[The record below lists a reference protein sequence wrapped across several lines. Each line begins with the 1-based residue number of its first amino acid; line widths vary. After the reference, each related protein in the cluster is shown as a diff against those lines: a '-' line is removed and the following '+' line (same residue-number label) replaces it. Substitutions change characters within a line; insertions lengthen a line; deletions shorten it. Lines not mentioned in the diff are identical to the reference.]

1 MPAPREPPD
10 PASDGLPLPQRHGAM
25 AVILLGIAIAVLDG
39 TIVNLA
45 LPGIVRGLHADAAA
59 AVWVVTA
66 YQVATLVMLL
76 PFATLGD
83 LIGHRVVYLGGLA
96 LFTLASIAC
105 AFSPSLGVLIAAR
118 TLQGL
123 GA

>member
-1 MPAPREPPD
+1 MNGLRETPTA
-10 PASDGLPLPQRHGAM
+10 ASDGLPVPQRYGAM

-45 LPGIVRGLHADAAA
+45 LPGIVRDLHANPAET
-59 AVWVVTA
+59 VWVVTA

-83 LIGHRVVYLGGLA
+83 LIGHRIV
-96 LFTLASIAC
+96 
-105 AFSPSLGVLIAAR
+105 
-118 TLQGL
+118 
-123 GA
+123 